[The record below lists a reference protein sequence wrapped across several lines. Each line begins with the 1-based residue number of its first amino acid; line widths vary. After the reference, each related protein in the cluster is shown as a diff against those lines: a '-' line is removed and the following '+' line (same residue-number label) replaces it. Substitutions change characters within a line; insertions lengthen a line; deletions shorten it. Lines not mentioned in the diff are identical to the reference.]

1 MGCGK
6 MTERRVK
13 SATNGLVIAGVTAL
27 VTSAVLGGCA
37 KNTAQK
43 PGPSTG
49 GDAVAATAA
58 PKSQPVAKSAA
69 ATSVPDAVRIA
80 EIREK
85 ALTVIEQS
93 ANNNDGQ
100 VRGYAADAAG
110 MAGRRLGP
118 VLMKAMDDPA
128 PGVRAMAA
136 MAAGRNRVSEAAAR
150 LQSLTND
157 ESAFVRASAIY
168 GLKKMGQSPDPSPL
182 AGWLTGANV
191 PANLRSH
198 AAWVLGEM
206 GERSAIAMLKE
217 AARVRVTKDRASDVA
232 LFQLQCGE
240 ARIKLGDN
248 DPIEGVRAALFPARP
263 EDFEAAVLA
272 VQIIGEVKD
281 RGSIDQLIYLS
292 SYKDPQGNLM
302 PPEFRLACSTALAKM
317 GLDQGSFVADEYA
330 TNGSETIRQQAA
342 SVYGYTAKAQH
353 FTTLETMLN
362 DTSPMVRVVAASAI
376 IRAHARMNGERLP

>member
-1 MGCGK
+1 M
-6 MTERRVK
+6 K
-13 SATNGLVIAGVTAL
+13 SATNGLVIAGVAAL
-27 VTSAVLGGCA
+27 AMSQMLSGCA
-37 KNTAQK
+37 KNAAQK

-49 GDAVAATAA
+49 GDAVAS
-58 PKSQPVAKSAA
+58 KAA
-69 ATSVPDAVRIA
+69 AKPQAGAKNAAVSSVPDAVRIA

-118 VLMKAMDDPA
+118 VLMKALDDPA

-136 MAAGRNRVSEAAAR
+136 MAAGRNRVSDASAR

-157 ESAFVRASAIY
+157 ESAFVRASAIF
-168 GLKKMGQSPDPSPL
+168 GLKKMGQNPDPSPL

-217 AARVRVTKDRASDVA
+217 AARVRVSKDRASEVA

-248 DPIEGVRAALFPARP
+248 DPVEGVRAALFPARP

-353 FTTLETMLN
+353 FTALETMLN
-362 DTSPMVRVVAASAI
+362 DSSPMVRVVAASAI
-376 IRAHARMNGERLP
+376 IRAHARMNGQRLP

>member
-1 MGCGK
+1 MK
-6 MTERRVK
+6 N
-13 SATNGLVIAGVTAL
+13 ATNGMVIAGVAAL
-27 VTSAVLGGCA
+27 ALSQMLSGCA
-37 KNTAQK
+37 QNAAQK
-43 PGPSTG
+43 RAAGTG
-49 GDAVAATAA
+49 SDSLAAN
-58 PKSQPVAKSAA
+58 
-69 ATSVPDAVRIA
+69 ATPEAGQTPARGTVVGTPVPDAVRIA

-100 VRGYAADAAG
+100 VRGYAADAAA

-118 VLMKAMDDPA
+118 VLMKALDDPA

-136 MAAGRNRVSEAAAR
+136 MAAGRNRVNDAAAR

-168 GLKKMGQSPDPSPL
+168 GLKKMGQNPDPSPL
-182 AGWLTGANV
+182 AAWLTGPNV

-198 AAWVLGEM
+198 AAWVLGEL

-217 AARVRVTKDRASDVA
+217 AARVRVSKDRASEVA

-263 EDFEAAVLA
+263 EDFESAVLA

-342 SVYGYTAKAQH
+342 SVYGYTARAQH
-353 FTTLETMLN
+353 FPTLETMLS
-362 DTSPMVRVVAASAI
+362 DSSPMVRVVAASAI